1 MESTLVWAGMWTSI
15 TAGTL
20 LLIPVLVE
28 FFKRNLPICFGV
40 ALTLATIYTMTPYS
54 VEAENAWNA
63 IIPSLDKI
71 WQRMTALGI
80 G

>member
-15 TAGTL
+15 TAGIL

-40 ALTLATIYTMTPYS
+40 ALTLVTIYTMTPYS
-54 VEAENAWNA
+54 VEAENAWSA
-63 IIPSLDKI
+63 IIHSPEKI
-71 WQRMTALGI
+71 WQSITALGS